1 MDLPSTTDY
10 KKWVIFIMCHN
21 VIWDDMYA
29 HDPGFD
35 PTHYTFM
42 KLGRHDIQYNR
53 DKQYKIIH
61 EHDYPISLDLP
72 HYAEL
77 TGMYCIYKNKL
88 YDGLDYIG
96 FSHYDKEHRLIS
108 NGKHKN
114 IIELSTLRREAED
127 KRHISPDS
135 RTNLTE
141 LIETEISRRREIFIS
156 LESHDVHEIY
166 EQRITMDERYPDM
179 FVGDGI
185 NCIDRILQDYNSF
198 FKTRYRWEDLKK
210 CDCLTM
216 CNCFVTPV
224 RLFEKL
230 MMFICPIME
239 SGTLDIFDTKRK
251 HRLQGGLLERYV
263 AVFFALEEIEKVDLS
278 TVHQYW
284 RKCRPGLLEKFFHKL
299 TAR

>member
-1 MDLPSTTDY
+1 MDY
-10 KKWVIFIMCHN
+10 KKWVVFIMCHN

-35 PTHYTFM
+35 SIHYTFM
-42 KLGRHDIQYNR
+42 KLGRHDIKYNR

-72 HYAEL
+72 YYAEL
-77 TGMYCIYKNKL
+77 TGLYCIYKNKL
-88 YDGLDYIG
+88 YDDLDYVG
-96 FSHYDKEHRLIS
+96 FSHYDKEHRLIG

-114 IIELSTLRREAED
+114 ILELSALRREAED
-127 KRHISPDS
+127 KRHIIPGS

-141 LIETEISRRREIFIS
+141 LIETEISRQQEIFIS

-185 NCIDRILQDYNSF
+185 NCIDRILQDYNNF
-198 FKTRYRWEDLKK
+198 FKTRHRWEDLKK
-210 CDCLTM
+210 RGCLTM

-230 MMFICPIME
+230 MMFICPLME
-239 SGTLDIFDTKRK
+239 SGTLDIFDAKRK

-263 AVFFALEEIEKVDLS
+263 AVFFALEEIEKADLS
-278 TVHQYW
+278 TVHQSW
-284 RKCRPGLLEKFFHKL
+284 RKRRPSLLEKIFPKRI
-299 TAR
+299 AR